1 MSDGETPFSFFLFFF
16 LFFLEWIMGL
26 LELCLHIIGVVEL
39 HLEFVVGC
47 VKRPDE
53 RDMTK
58 ILIVSSRYGK
68 GRVPQQS
75 STFSLVT

>member
-1 MSDGETPFSFFLFFF
+1 MTERLFFS

-39 HLEFVVGC
+39 RLALVVGC

-58 ILIVSSRYGK
+58 ILIVSSHYGK
-68 GRVPQQS
+68 GRKNPRVSQQQ